1 MQIRVQTAKK
11 IKEKACRKCKEVF
24 SPKMPLQVV
33 CSLKCSIE
41 LAKEKAEKKEQKDI
55 RKWKVEG
62 LEKLKTK
69 SDYEKDLEKEVN
81 HIVRLIDKGHPCISS
96 SRDKYIVNAGHFF
109 SVGSF
114 PTLRFNLLNI
124 FAQSVGDNLY
134 KGGAPREYSDG
145 LLNTFGYETYNE
157 IIELK
162 AKYPEIKLSI
172 PEIRE
177 TIKVARQCVRYL
189 KEHTKDSE
197 KPYSTE
203 DRIDLRRFYN
213 SVLGIYFE

>member
-1 MQIRVQTAKK
+1 MAMISSIKPKK
-11 IKEKACRKCKEVF
+11 IKDKTCRKCKEVF

-41 LAKEKAEKKEQKDI
+41 LAKEKAEKKEVKDI

-96 SRDKYIVNAGHFF
+96 GRDNYIVNAGHYF
-109 SVGSF
+109 SVGSS
-114 PTLRFNLLNI
+114 PSLRFNLLNI
-124 FAQSVGDNLY
+124 YNQSVGDNMY
-134 KGGAPREYSDG
+134 KGGALRDYMEG
-145 LLNTFGYETYNE
+145 LCKTFGEETALE
-157 IIELK
+157 IDQLK

-172 PEIRE
+172 PEIKE
-177 TIKVARQCVRYL
+177 TIKVARQCVRDL
-189 KEHTKDSE
+189 MKVESD
-197 KPYSTE
+197 KPYTTE
-203 DRIDLRRFYN
+203 ERIELRRFYN
-213 SVLGIYFE
+213 SVLGIY